1 MILDNFFSEKN
12 YLDLKNSPNL
22 KQKIKKMVDA
32 DKLFDKLIERIQQS
46 TATGNVLF
54 AFGGNAILENFRTP
68 FVTAVNEE
76 LNKKS
81 FSALLFSK
89 NNYLDFLKSIKFLFK
104 APKTKTTNQPK
115 CSRIIFA
122 KFF

>member
-54 AFGGNAILENFRTP
+54 AFGKCYFR
-68 FVTAVNEE
+68 
-76 LNKKS
+76 
-81 FSALLFSK
+81 
-89 NNYLDFLKSIKFLFK
+89 KF
-104 APKTKTTNQPK
+104 
-115 CSRIIFA
+115 
-122 KFF
+122 

>member
-1 MILDNFFSEKN
+1 M
-12 YLDLKNSPNL
+12 
-22 KQKIKKMVDA
+22 
-32 DKLFDKLIERIQQS
+32 IERIQQS

-81 FSALLFSK
+81 FQLCFFK
-89 NNYLDFLKSIKFLFK
+89 KNYLDFLNKPVISPIK
-104 APKTKTTNQPK
+104 APKTPPQTTNQPK

-122 KFF
+122 TNSFTFCGVNFLSSL